1 MQTETSHII
10 AALRRIALF
19 QNMTPQQAMILL
31 KVCERR
37 SYTRNETL
45 CRFGDA
51 SDEMFILLSGQLS
64 VRTQEGTQIARID
77 PIAPV
82 GEMGIFTQETR
93 SATVVA
99 REPATLLVL
108 SKPQLDHLLR
118 RNPDVEL
125 IISRNLIRLLSQ
137 RIRDANRE
145 MAHLSS
151 LLADQEAGT
160 TSREDDP
167 STGSP

>member
-1 MQTETSHII
+1 MDRMNRNQI

-19 QNMTPQQAMILL
+19 QNMSPQQAMTLL
-31 KVCERR
+31 KVCEQR

-45 CRFGDA
+45 CRFGEA
-51 SDEMFILLSGQLS
+51 SDEMFILLSGYLS
-64 VRTQEGTQIARID
+64 VRTQEGKQIARID
-77 PIAPV
+77 PIAAV
-82 GEMGIFTQETR
+82 GEMGIFTGEIR

-99 REPATLLVL
+99 REPVTLLVL
-108 SKPQLDHLLR
+108 RKPLIDPLLR

-151 LLADQEAGT
+151 LLTDQETGA

-167 STGSP
+167 STQ